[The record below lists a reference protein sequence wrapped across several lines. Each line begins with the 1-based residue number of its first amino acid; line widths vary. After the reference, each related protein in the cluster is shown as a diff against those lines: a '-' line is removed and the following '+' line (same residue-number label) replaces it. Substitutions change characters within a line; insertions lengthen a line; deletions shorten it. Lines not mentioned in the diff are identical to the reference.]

1 MTGYSREEVVGRN
14 CRFLQGPLTDR
25 DTVARIRE
33 AVSAGSEIT
42 VKLVNYK
49 KDGTKFWNL
58 FHLAP
63 VHDIQVRSSLGALHF
78 VCVSSHEHCVSTGE
92 RRRVES
98 FGSLGAR
105 QTSPV
110 IWRCACR
117 IFRAEPANLDLFSLG
132 GCSPRSEAAQRRPH
146 HPRW

>member
-78 VCVSSHEHCVSTGE
+78 VCVFSSHEHCVC
-92 RRRVES
+92 RRVNCA
-98 FGSLGAR
+98 GS
-105 QTSPV
+105 
-110 IWRCACR
+110 
-117 IFRAEPANLDLFSLG
+117 N
-132 GCSPRSEAAQRRPH
+132 RSVRWVPDRH
-146 HPRW
+146 HR

>member
-63 VHDIQVRSSLGALHF
+63 VHDIQVRSSLGALRILSVF
-78 VCVSSHEHCVSTGE
+78 RRMNTACEL
-92 RRRVES
+92 RRVES